1 MGDTSKIT
9 LKHLKDAMN
18 KAKDYTDT
26 ELSTKANTTDIP
38 SLDGYATETFVT
50 NKIAEAS
57 LSGGEV
63 DLSNYVTKDVG
74 NANQIT
80 FSDGETI
87 QAKLDNNSL
96 KGEDGVGI
104 ASIVNYYRASSLSSG
119 VTKDAPVATSTFSLA
134 KNNVSSHADQDYG
147 WTRYIYYDSNK
158 NFLGFGGS
166 SNPIASETVANIKSL
181 ETSGNAVYFRMSVNI
196 PVRYSI
202 SNNYPI
208 AQAQGGFKTDGSL
221 KETTTETHIS
231 TYIPFADVDGAI
243 ISWVYD
249 TNNGPATDPGE
260 TTHTITNNLTNCT
273 NSNTD
278 TSITDGSSYNATITA
293 NSGYELSSLTV
304 TMGGADITSSAVSGS
319 TISISNVTGNIVITA
334 NATEIAPGVVTYT
347 VTNNLTNC
355 KTNNASLS
363 VKEGSSYNATITSDS
378 GYALNSITVTMGGA
392 DITSSSVSDNVIT
405 ISSVTGNIVITASAV
420 VDTSD
425 EQWTTTVQMI
435 TPSRRYLWNYVVIN
449 LTDGSTIETEPCV
462 IGVYGDSGSSS
473 SGSSSG
479 SSSVSVF
486 VNNNTYTPNNNII
499 SLPNYITFPKGKK
512 ITILGDSITYGY
524 DGTDASLVS
533 KPYPLLVKELL
544 GASSVYNYG
553 MSGSTIG
560 GGGSGTTYSGSTPM
574 NIRYADMVD
583 ADYILVLGGVNDY
596 CASAIPLGTK
606 GDSTNQTFYGALKIL
621 IEGLINKYPSGRI
634 GFMTPLRKQGD
645 TTTNSHGSTLKEYR
659 NAIIEMCEDYCI
671 PVLDLYTKG
680 GCHPQNATW
689 RTNNLPDGLHP
700 NQSYYE
706 KLARQIASFILS
718 L

>member
-1 MGDTSKIT
+1 MSDTSKIT

-119 VTKDAPVATSTFSLA
+119 VTKGTSVATSTFSLA
-134 KNNVSSHADQDYG
+134 KNNVSSQSNREYG
-147 WTRYIYYDSNK
+147 WPRFVYYDTNK
-158 NFLGFGGS
+158 NFLKVGGL
-166 SNPIASETVANIKSL
+166 SNEVNSVTVATIQSL
-181 ETSGNAVYFRMSVNI
+181 APSNAVYFRISINI
-196 PVRYSI
+196 PVRFHI
-202 SNNYPI
+202 SNSYPFT
-208 AQAQGGFKTDGSL
+208 QDKYGYSSDGSINTNEL
-221 KETTTETHIS
+221 FTHINEYF
-231 TYIPFADVDGAI
+231 TFDELAGAT

-249 TNNGPATDPGE
+249 TNNGPATDPGV

-435 TPSRRYLWNYVVIN
+435 TPSKRYLWNYVVIN